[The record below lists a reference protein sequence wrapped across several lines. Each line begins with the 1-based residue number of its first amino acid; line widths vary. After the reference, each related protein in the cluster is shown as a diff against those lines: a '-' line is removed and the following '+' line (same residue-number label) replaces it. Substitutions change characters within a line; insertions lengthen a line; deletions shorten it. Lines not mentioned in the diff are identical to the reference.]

1 MLRQTFLHGFES
13 FDMGNHAF
21 PMKIK
26 GLCLDYQQVGVTECH
41 SKCFEESSFWPNL
54 RPMILSYS
62 IRNHKWFSSI
72 YFPWK
77 YLEHPSSWLLSLSP
91 PLPKYLVGGLEHFL
105 FFLTLGIIIPT
116 DELHHFS
123 EGWLNH
129 QPDIHTVYTYL
140 FHPWHLRHAG
150 FAHGMPRHRHPIG
163 WPHWSGGPA
172 SWKSTRGQSPATHG
186 HSSCEDQCWAFGG
199 ERHVPAPKQDCK
211 EQNMDH
217 NL

>member
-1 MLRQTFLHGFES
+1 MVFRGFSYGFSRVSLWFLGHAWRRHSPMASQEVSQSES
-13 FDMGNHAF
+13 CWG
-21 PMKIK
+21 I
-26 GLCLDYQQVGVTECH
+26 VGVTG
-41 SKCFEESSFWPNL
+41 W
-54 RPMILSYS
+54 
-62 IRNHKWFSSI
+62 WFGT
-72 YFPWK
+72 
-77 YLEHPSSWLLSLSP
+77 WLLW
-91 PLPKYLVGGLEHFL
+91 LP
-105 FFLTLGIIIPT
+105 IISWESYYIPT

-163 WPHWSGGPA
+163 WPHWSGCPA

-186 HSSCEDQCWAFGG
+186 HNSCEDQCWAFGG